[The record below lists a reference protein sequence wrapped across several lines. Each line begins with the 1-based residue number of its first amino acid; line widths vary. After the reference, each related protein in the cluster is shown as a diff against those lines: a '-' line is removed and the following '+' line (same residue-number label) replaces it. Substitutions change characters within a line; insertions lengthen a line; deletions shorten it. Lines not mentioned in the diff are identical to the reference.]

1 MSAEREDASDSDPT
15 ACVQH
20 RPPILAIDRVVRT
33 GPEGAI
39 AERTVTAGPEVD
51 AEGALWEQVLIEGIA
66 QTAAAL
72 HSRSAKASGR
82 TVARGMLVGMNRVS
96 LVRNAR
102 VDERVEFRVE
112 LIRELRPLS
121 LVHGSAWVKG
131 ELLAEG
137 DFKFYV
143 EDAP

>member
-1 MSAEREDASDSDPT
+1 VRSAEQDPT

-20 RPPILAIDRVVRT
+20 RPPILALDRVLSAD
-33 GPEGAI
+33 GATAL
-39 AERTVTAGPEVD
+39 AERTVRAGPETD
-51 AEGALWEQVLIEGIA
+51 EAGELWEQVLVEGIA

-72 HSRSAKASGR
+72 HSRSARAGGR
-82 TVARGMLVGMNRVS
+82 RIARGMLVGVS
-96 LVRNAR
+96 RLRFHRRAR
-102 VDERVEFRVE
+102 VGERIEFRVE

-121 LVHGSAWVKG
+121 LVHGTALVGG
-131 ELLAEG
+131 EVLAEG